1 MRTLLLLAS
10 FLWAT
15 CSYAQT
21 IKIGDN
27 LKQEFKKIDKAY
39 FFDAPPFTEWAEGTG
54 MLLIGDQP
62 IPQDCEHLFLALK
75 DTTLIGVFRVTKPNI
90 FLFDTR
96 GESVLT
102 TASEF
107 FMIPGWVVK
116 RNTKV
121 SAADRTFYT
130 ILDQMYEQALQAD
143 SGDVDEQ
150 ILLAYQQFTSDVS
163 LANRHIAVL
172 FDTYQTILRETAS
185 KGIQPPGDICIPLIN
200 QVAEACMDLY
210 GSVPAIVNI
219 YQGEALERAGEVD
232 KARAH
237 FKKSLKTYP
246 NSIPIMVYNC
256 ELELDS
262 AKKKALANQLKAQHP
277 EHWMVKEMQ

>member
-1 MRTLLLLAS
+1 MRILLLLAS
-10 FLWAT
+10 YLWAT
-15 CSYAQT
+15 CSFAQT

-54 MLLIGDQP
+54 MLLIGDKP
-62 IPQDCEHLFLALK
+62 TPRDCANLFLALK
-75 DTTLIGVFRVTKPNI
+75 DTTLIGVFKFTKPYI
-90 FLFDTR
+90 FLFDTK

-102 TASEF
+102 TVSEF
-107 FMIPGWVVK
+107 FMIPAWVVK

-130 ILDQMYEQALQAD
+130 ILDQIYEQALQAD
-143 SGDVDEQ
+143 SGDVEEQ
-150 ILLAYQQFTSDVS
+150 TLLAYQQFTSDLT

-172 FDTYQTILRETAS
+172 FDTYQTILRETAA

-210 GSVPAIVNI
+210 GSVPAIVAI
-219 YQGEALERAGEVD
+219 YQGEALESAGEVE

-246 NSIPIMVYNC
+246 NSIPIMVYHC
-256 ELELDS
+256 ELEQD
-262 AKKKALANQLKAQHP
+262 AIKKMALANQLKAKHP
-277 EHWMVKEMQ
+277 KHWMVREMQ